1 VIKGGALVELRKVVV
16 YLEEVRTEGG
26 RSDDGGPL
34 RKVAALAVIRNP
46 YATRSWSADLS
57 ELVDASRDLAQI
69 LADRARSALG
79 DEVES
84 YGKGAIVGTAGEQEH
99 ANACLTSAFG
109 DAFRRAIGGGK
120 AWLPSVTKRGN
131 PGASLDIPV
140 CYKDAIWVRS
150 HYDAITVS
158 VSDAPLDDEIVVG
171 LAVTNRGRI
180 NARLGGLEKKDVKGE
195 DGLR

>member
-1 VIKGGALVELRKVVV
+1 MELRKVVV

-109 DAFRRAIGGGK
+109 DVFRESIGGGK

-131 PGASLDIPV
+131 PGAFLDIPV

-158 VSDAPLDDEIVVG
+158 VPDAPLEDEILVG